1 MNLIGAMVGQVQIR
15 IKVEKVTFLSMF
27 FFVKRKI
34 GRDVVIVLP
43 ALPAASAAS
52 AKITELV
59 SRDTGN

>member
-1 MNLIGAMVGQVQIR
+1 
-15 IKVEKVTFLSMF
+15 MF

-43 ALPAASAAS
+43 AVPAASAS

-59 SRDTGN
+59 SRDTGNEDW